1 MNHTLVMDESAKEQH
16 PNLLPFLQQ
25 RLPELGLDEETYAPY
40 VLGTTE
46 DEEELTEVVQLLQ
59 ASSESHAE
67 EEEIWESLR
76 KDICEKMKLD
86 KDYHE
91 QKHQKELESQKAKL
105 EDQLAQAKLEQQN
118 APEKEEKKSSK
129 VDDATK
135 KALMQRF
142 GYEEDGDGS
151 TTKDE
156 GEAAATNKQVAA
168 AANLERAREL
178 RSKKIQTKKGEQQK
192 TKEQKAN
199 KAQLKED
206 RRKRTTKGERKR

>member
-1 MNHTLVMDESAKEQH
+1 MVDLIDRGERQNHHQRSVDRKVPHHGLKLPLHLLDFFDGTLSSLRANNTLIMDESAKEQH

-76 KDICEKMKLD
+76 KDIYKKMKLD

-118 APEKEEKKSSK
+118 APEKE
-129 VDDATK
+129 D
-135 KALMQRF
+135 
-142 GYEEDGDGS
+142 
-151 TTKDE
+151 
-156 GEAAATNKQVAA
+156 
-168 AANLERAREL
+168 NLER
-178 RSKKIQTKKGEQQK
+178 
-192 TKEQKAN
+192 
-199 KAQLKED
+199 
-206 RRKRTTKGERKR
+206 